1 MKTIKDALINLL
13 KVKSIITVLL
23 TLAYIYITVKQI
35 LTDEFQ
41 LIYTM
46 VMGFYF
52 GTQSQKNS
60 EEKNK

>member
-13 KVKSIITVLL
+13 KVKSIITILL

-52 GTQSQKNS
+52 GTQSQKNA
-60 EEKNK
+60 EGKDR

>member
-13 KVKSIITVLL
+13 KVKSIVTVLL
-23 TLAYIYITVKQI
+23 TLAYIYITVRQI

-52 GTQSQKNS
+52 GTQSQKNT
-60 EEKNK
+60 ENK